1 VLGATW
7 GWREEPKL
15 KYTILG
21 HQDFA
26 AGDRLTRK
34 KGIRCNHSMTSIK
47 YQDNVGDQCSKEDRD
62 RTLAV
67 HFFTFYLSMKVEED
81 KHKK

>member
-1 VLGATW
+1 
-7 GWREEPKL
+7 
-15 KYTILG
+15 
-21 HQDFA
+21 
-26 AGDRLTRK
+26 
-34 KGIRCNHSMTSIK
+34 MTSIK